1 MIATICFVYETIQV
15 YTLFAKRTHLLH
27 YILQFDLY
35 NIERW
40 TLSCYIFSV
49 SLIISE

>member
-35 NIERW
+35 NIER
-40 TLSCYIFSV
+40 
-49 SLIISE
+49 